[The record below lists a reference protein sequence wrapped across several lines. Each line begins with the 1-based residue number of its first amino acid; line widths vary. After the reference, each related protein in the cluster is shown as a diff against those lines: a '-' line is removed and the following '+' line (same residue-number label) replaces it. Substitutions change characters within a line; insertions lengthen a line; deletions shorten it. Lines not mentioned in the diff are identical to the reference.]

1 MNGSETILAIIAAC
15 AIIAAALMA
24 ALAYRMNEQ
33 WTRHCEKINREWYEF
48 YMIMVDMKAEAEKHE

>member
-1 MNGSETILAIIAAC
+1 MNDMFFAIVAC
-15 AIIAAALMA
+15 FSIIAAALMA

>member
-1 MNGSETILAIIAAC
+1 VSETILAIIAAC
-15 AIIAAALMA
+15 AIIAAVLMA

-33 WTRHCEKINREWYEF
+33 WTRHCEKINRGWYEF

>member
-1 MNGSETILAIIAAC
+1 MNDMFFAIVACFSIIAAF
-15 AIIAAALMA
+15 LMA

-33 WTRHCEKINREWYEF
+33 WTRHCEKINRGWYEF

>member
-1 MNGSETILAIIAAC
+1 MSETILAVVACCAMLAAF
-15 AIIAAALMA
+15 LLA

-33 WTRHCEKINREWYEF
+33 WARHCEKINREWYEF

>member
-1 MNGSETILAIIAAC
+1 VTETILAIIAAC